1 MSITQQNSF
10 EIAPNRN
17 QNYDVQI
24 QVGYAAFAIILLVA
38 IYLGSMSSGTAPG
51 DFAVMTVLP

>member
-1 MSITQQNSF
+1 MSIAQQSGF
-10 EIAPNRN
+10 EVAPTRLP
-17 QNYDVQI
+17 NYDVQI

-51 DFAVMTVLP
+51 DSAVMTVLP